1 MHDKNQGFPSGYRA
15 TARAIVV
22 VDQKLLVFERWRR
35 TFSGKTLHYY
45 SIPGGGIDH
54 GETPEEAVVREM
66 REEMSVKV
74 QPVKLLA
81 RQIASKRH
89 NYHHY
94 FLCEIIEGV
103 PIFNT
108 NSEEGHLASIGVSR
122 YKVAWLPI
130 AEAAQVMKHQ
140 EYTQFAEILPALLT
154 DQHGQTVDI
163 AS

>member
-1 MHDKNQGFPSGYRA
+1 MHHKTQRFPAGYRA

-35 TFSGKTLHYY
+35 TFSGKKLHYY

-66 REEMSVKV
+66 REEMSVGV
-74 QPVKLLA
+74 RPIRLLA
-81 RQIASKRH
+81 RQTASKRH

-108 NSEEGHLASIGVSR
+108 SSEEGHLAAIGVSR

-130 AEAAQVMKHQ
+130 TDAAHVMKHQ
-140 EYTQFAEILPALLT
+140 EYTQFAEILPVLLA
-154 DQHGQTVDI
+154 DQHSQTVDI
-163 AS
+163 TS